1 LLIRHSKS
9 KYIRTD
15 CFFGD
20 FAHWEMYF
28 QTELYNSGRFII
40 LDSQG
45 KSDQAERIA
54 FT

>member
-1 LLIRHSKS
+1 
-9 KYIRTD
+9 
-15 CFFGD
+15 
-20 FAHWEMYF
+20 MYF